1 MTSSEIRNNIR
12 YNENLINQYNAEKC
26 NINNKLDELECLR
39 NKFSTLQNDF
49 GNRQYRRQQSLSVYS
64 SKKLQ
69 NKIFG
74 SYCIGMSS
82 LLKGVEFNNTYEG
95 LSFAK
100 QKINKKMQELLNN
113 LSNCESK
120 IANAVS
126 QKEYWKAQLVIAE
139 AKEDDDGYK
148 FNY

>member
-12 YNENLINQYNAEKC
+12 YNENLINQYNTEKR

-39 NKFSTLQNDF
+39 DKFSALQNDF
-49 GNRQYRRQQSLSVYS
+49 GNRQFKRQQSLSIYS
-64 SKKLQ
+64 SKRLQ

-74 SYCIGMSS
+74 SYCTGMGS

-100 QKINKKMQELLNN
+100 QKINNKMQELLGK

-120 IANAVS
+120 IANAIS
-126 QKEYWKAQLVIAE
+126 QNEYWKAQLVIAE
-139 AKEDDDGYK
+139 AKEEEDGHK
-148 FNY
+148 FSY